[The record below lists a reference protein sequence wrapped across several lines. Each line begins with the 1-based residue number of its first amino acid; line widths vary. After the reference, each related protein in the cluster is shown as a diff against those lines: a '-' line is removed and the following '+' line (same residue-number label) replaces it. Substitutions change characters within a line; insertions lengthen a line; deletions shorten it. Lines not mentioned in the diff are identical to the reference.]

1 MGSRP
6 SDFVF
11 TQNGPLRLYSTSEL
25 LNLPAPTWQVEG
37 AIPAGGLVAI
47 YGPPGVGKSF
57 VTIDLA
63 LSIATGRD
71 WFGRKVEQGFVVY
84 ISAEGGAGIS
94 KRVRAWLTHNDV
106 DAKDANVAWLIE
118 PMSINADSE
127 QMTMLMN
134 RIVEEIRKTPSLI
147 IVDTLARCFEGDENG
162 QEDMGKFIGGV
173 DMLRHELNCTVL
185 VVHHSR
191 LDGTRERGN
200 TSFRGAVDTMIS
212 LAKTDTLIE
221 LSCVKQKD
229 AEDFK
234 PIQLE
239 LQPVPD
245 TDSCIVAPSHAMAE
259 REQQIEFVWFTLR
272 QHEPCSW
279 DMWKEAT
286 ALDASRFA
294 KFFRVLQQAKRVK
307 KGTDGGWRT
316 TGAKGTPS

>member
-6 SDFVF
+6 SAFVF
-11 TQNGPLRLYSTSEL
+11 TQPGQLRLLSTLEL
-25 LNLPAPTWQVEG
+25 LNMPAPTWQVEG
-37 AIPAGGLVAI
+37 VIPAGGLIAI
-47 YGPPGVGKSF
+47 YGPPGCGKSF
-57 VTIDLA
+57 TTIDVA
-63 LSIATGRD
+63 MSVATGRD
-71 WFGRKVEQGFVVY
+71 WFGHKVEPGFVVY

-94 KRVRAWLTHNDV
+94 KRAKAWLTAHDV
-106 DAKDANVAWLIE
+106 DARDVNMAWLIE

-127 QMTMLMN
+127 QMAVLLN
-134 RIVEEIRKTPSLI
+134 RVVEVGRTPSLI
-147 IVDTLARCFEGDENG
+147 IVDTLARCFDGDENM
-162 QEDMGKFIGGV
+162 QEDMGRFVAGV

-212 LAKTDTLIE
+212 LAKTDTMIE

-239 LQPVPD
+239 LQQVPE
-245 TDSCIVAPSHAMAE
+245 TDSCIVVPSHAMAE
-259 REQQIEFVWFTLR
+259 REQQVEFVWFTLR

-279 DMWKEAT
+279 DVWVEAT
-286 ALDASRFA
+286 GLDRARFQ
-294 KFFRVLQQAKRVK
+294 KFYYVLGKNKRVK
-307 KGTDGGWRT
+307 KVDNLWRT
-316 TGAKGTPS
+316 TEAKGTPT